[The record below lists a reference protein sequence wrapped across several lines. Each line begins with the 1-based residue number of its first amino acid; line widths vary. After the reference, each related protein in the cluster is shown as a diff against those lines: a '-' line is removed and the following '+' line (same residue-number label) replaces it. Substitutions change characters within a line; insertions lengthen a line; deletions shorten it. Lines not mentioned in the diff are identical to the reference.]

1 MKEIFSNMKTKF
13 IKIFYSD
20 KIESLFEKYH
30 ILVTIFIWFI
40 LLIILMMCDEMG
52 SRIIWSLF

>member
-40 LLIILMMCDEMG
+40 LLIILMMCDEMR